1 MTKLVFI
8 SSAGGLLGPGPGSLQ
23 PVVSGHD
30 PVADTGTSLYP
41 GYTALSIFTETSSN
55 SDVERGIRLQIHT

>member
-41 GYTALSIFTETSSN
+41 GLEKVPSEGS
-55 SDVERGIRLQIHT
+55 